1 MGLLELCE
9 KYFDTNN
16 LYEVLGISEQ
26 ASEKEGINVLLQSY

>member
-9 KYFDTNN
+9 KYFNTNN

-26 ASEKEGINVLLQSY
+26 ASEKEGNAVIRK